1 MVVFRT
7 LVLQIGLQSSSYKV
21 NHKIGRSNDRFGY
34 NYIIALQ
41 GQRIT
46 RPLVRKPI
54 NMKVFNVAHQNQD
67 MVSI

>member
-34 NYIIALQ
+34 NYIIQ
-41 GQRIT
+41 
-46 RPLVRKPI
+46 
-54 NMKVFNVAHQNQD
+54 
-67 MVSI
+67 VSQVNKI